1 MVWCVCV
8 CVCVCPETT
17 LGVIPSGV
25 PLLVL
30 LRNVSSCSRT
40 QPLPALVLSS
50 LNKNLKSAFNSGA
63 SRDIAPCLP
72 RVHEDL
78 SLFCTRGWT
87 IYGSA
92 FLQSITGV
100 MVAGESQ
107 VQDQPGLKE
116 ASSQKK
122 GKKSLKSERVF
133 EKKDHQEWSGVISLG
148 KKGNRIQACD
158 AHALV

>member
-107 VQDQPGLKE
+107 VQDQPGLKRGLN
-116 ASSQKK
+116 SKK
-122 GKKSLKSERVF
+122 GKKEFEVRDGIWEERPP
-133 EKKDHQEWSGVISLG
+133 GVILVG
-148 KKGNRIQACD
+148 KKGNRIK
-158 AHALV
+158 LVMLMP